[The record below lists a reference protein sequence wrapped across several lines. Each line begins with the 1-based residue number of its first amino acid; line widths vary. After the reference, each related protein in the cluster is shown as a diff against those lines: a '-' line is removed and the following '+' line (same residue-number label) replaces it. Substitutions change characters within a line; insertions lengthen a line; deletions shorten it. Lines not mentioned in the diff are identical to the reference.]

1 MVPPA
6 RPEACASAGRAHGF
20 QRWAAGLVLACAM
33 GQACAT
39 DTDTGTALAAPAAWS
54 LTDKRVGVAWL
65 RYREPIMHLQG
76 PALTLQLDWQGTR
89 LGTQR
94 PGWAP
99 DALSA
104 ELLLARLHY
113 SSADTG
119 SLSGV
124 PAVGW
129 RVSALWQMPEVAGH
143 AWRLGP
149 QYEGLWNDLRGT
161 TSTGHQGYERLSNK
175 LWLVAQARPAPERL
189 LELGLLVRG
198 WQDSWLSQASSQLP
212 DITNVQK
219 RGLTLHYRHSPW
231 TLQNTALAP
240 WVRYTQIGTSDF
252 VGLQR
257 WYEPRNRTLELG
269 VQASF

>member
-1 MVPPA
+1 MPA
-6 RPEACASAGRAHGF
+6 FSSQKRWGFFDWAVLTLVFGLANVCGGVQASEAV
-20 QRWAAGLVLACAM
+20 QTPQTL
-33 GQACAT
+33 Q
-39 DTDTGTALAAPAAWS
+39 WS
-54 LTDKRVGVAWL
+54 LADKRVGLAWL